1 MTRHLLGP
9 ARHYGAGW
17 RYTARCSCGLD
28 VYGLTLPALW
38 ERHQA
43 HLDATRTASQAN
55 HPSRR
60 KP

>member
-1 MTRHLLGP
+1 MTGHLLGHP
-9 ARHYGAGW
+9 RQW
-17 RYTARCSCGLD
+17 RGVYRAICACGLD

-38 ERHQA
+38 ERHQR
-43 HLDATRTASQAN
+43 HLDATRATSQAN